1 MSEATISELG
11 QLATVITKNST
22 PLIKS
27 WRSKVKHLSSAKN
40 LDKPAL
46 TDHIP
51 DFLNELTRALL
62 DVPEDTKACDLG
74 LLSAPAHGLQ
84 RVQVG
89 FDIEDVVTEY
99 HILRD
104 CIHDLADE
112 HHIAISGMTLRVLN
126 CVIDGA
132 IAMAVRS
139 YALESTLEVQRRR
152 EEYLSF
158 VAHDLRTPLNAVSLA
173 TKLLEE
179 SSLDRANPVVQKA
192 FKSLHRNVH
201 HLAVLTNSILEENIN
216 LEAESG
222 IQLACR
228 HIDLWPLV
236 ESLLHSLHPVA
247 GTANTTLVN
256 NIPEDLVV
264 YADAAL
270 LRRVFQNLLANA
282 IQHSPRGI
290 VTVSAKLADGNGSV
304 MCKVDDTGAG
314 IASDKLL
321 YIFDKYE
328 TGGTSEDGLGLG
340 LTICKVFVEAH
351 GGTITVDSI
360 QGAGT
365 KFSFVL
371 PPKQ

>member
-11 QLATVITKNST
+11 QLAAIITTHNN

-27 WRSKVKHLSSAKN
+27 WRGRVKHLSSAKN

-51 DFLNELTRALL
+51 DFLKELTRALL
-62 DVPEDTKACDLG
+62 EVPEGTKACDIG

-104 CIHDLADE
+104 CILDLAEE
-112 HHIAISGMTLRVLN
+112 HHIAVAGMTLRVLN

-179 SSLDRANPVVQKA
+179 SSMDRANPVVQKA

-201 HLAVLTNSILEENIN
+201 HLTMLTNSILDENIN
-216 LEAESG
+216 LESESG
-222 IQLACR
+222 IQLVCR

-247 GTANTTLVN
+247 GTDSTTLIN
-256 NIPEDLVV
+256 NIPDDLVV

-282 IQHSPRGI
+282 IRHSPRGR
-290 VTVSAKLADGNGSV
+290 VTVSARLADRNGAVSCEV
-304 MCKVDDTGAG
+304 ADTGAG
-314 IASDKLL
+314 IANDKLP

-360 QGAGT
+360 PGVGT